1 MEITGKTNIYGIIGC
16 PIQHSL
22 SPVFQ
27 AYFAQQ
33 HNMDV
38 VYVPYHVE
46 EQHLK
51 SAIDGLA
58 ALGVQGVN
66 VTVPYKE
73 AVLPYVQADED
84 VQCIGAANTLK
95 LVAGEGWQASNT
107 DWQGVASVF
116 TGTGLALKGE
126 QILLFGAGGTA
137 RAVLHA
143 AYKQGVSSVAIC
155 NRSPERVARLL
166 EHAMHHYP
174 SMDCYATAW
183 EQDEVAVMC
192 NKSPMVI
199 NTTSIGLAASD
210 RFPFQI
216 TGHGWLMDAV
226 YKPSGQTAFTQAAS
240 LSERSMTDGLPMLV
254 AQGAKSFA
262 NWHPQ
267 HTPDILET
275 LIWMEAKLK
284 RSAMVFPGWENRK

>member
-33 HNMDV
+33 HALDV

-46 EQHLK
+46 EADLK
-51 SAIDGLA
+51 KAIDGLA
-58 ALGVQGVN
+58 ALGVQGIN

-84 VQCIGAANTLK
+84 VQCIGAVNTLK
-95 LVAGEGWQASNT
+95 LVEGSWQASNT
-107 DWQGVASVF
+107 DWQGVAAVF
-116 TGTGLALKGE
+116 AGTGLALKGE
-126 QILLFGAGGTA
+126 HILLFGAGGTA

-143 AYKQGVSSVAIC
+143 AYKQGISSIAIC
-155 NRSPERVARLL
+155 NRSPERVERLIA
-166 EHAMHHYP
+166 HAKYHYP
-174 SMDCYATAW
+174 SMDCYAIAWQQDAVTTA
-183 EQDEVAVMC
+183 C
-192 NKSPMVI
+192 NKSSMVL
-199 NTTSIGLAASD
+199 NTTSIGLSSSD
-210 RFPFQI
+210 TFPFQI
-216 TGHGWLMDAV
+216 DGYGWLMDAV
-226 YKPSGQTAFTQAAS
+226 YKPSGHTAFIAAAS
-240 LSERSMTDGLPMLV
+240 SSHRHVTDGLPMLV

-267 HTPDILET
+267 QTPDILDA
-275 LIWMEAKLK
+275 LAWMEIKLK
-284 RSAMVFPGWENRK
+284 RRTTVFPGWEDCE

>member
-1 MEITGKTNIYGIIGC
+1 VEITGKTNIYGIIGC

-33 HNMDV
+33 HDLDV

-46 EQHLK
+46 QENLK

-58 ALGVQGVN
+58 ALGVQGIN

-73 AVLPYVQADED
+73 AVLPYVQADDD

-95 LVAGEGWQASNT
+95 LVAGAWQASNT
-107 DWQGVASVF
+107 DWQGVAAVF

-126 QILLFGAGGTA
+126 HILLFGAGGTA

-143 AYKQGVSSVAIC
+143 AYKQGVSRVAIC
-155 NRSPERVARLL
+155 NRSPERVERLI
-166 EHAMHHYP
+166 EHASHHYP
-174 SMDCYATAW
+174 NMDCYPIAW
-183 EQDEVAVMC
+183 EQAAVSTC
-192 NKSPMVI
+192 CEKSPMVI
-199 NTTSIGLAASD
+199 NTTSIGLSLSD
-210 RFPFQI
+210 IFPFQI
-216 TGHGWLMDAV
+216 IGQGWLMDAV
-226 YKPSGQTAFTQAAS
+226 YKPSGKTSFTEAAIS
-240 LSERSMTDGLPMLV
+240 SGRRLTDGLPMLV
-254 AQGAKSFA
+254 AQGAKSFT

-267 HTPDILET
+267 QTPDILDVLT
-275 LIWMEAKLK
+275 WMETKLQ
-284 RSAMVFPGWENRK
+284 RQMTMFPGWEDGK